1 MKTLTEQNEMRYL
14 RGLYFLFAFSIMS
27 WIPRFPEVKAILRLT
42 NGEFGSL
49 ISSGAIGSLVALLT
63 VGHIVHKFG
72 AKIVLEISGIAIALS
87 LVTFV
92 HTDSVFIFF
101 IANIIFGA
109 AISGFH
115 VSMTSQAFHLQDRS
129 RKFIITHLSGI
140 WSSGALATAIL
151 AGLLVDRVSITVH
164 ITTLAVVSLLIILF
178 IILRMKVVLILPNSA
193 PDNEYRVRDI
203 FKDFKFDSLVSFGL
217 ICGIYLEFAIGD
229 WSTIFMKEDIGIKS
243 GLNTLPYILFIVAMI
258 IGRLAIHKLDP
269 YFTIDKLAK
278 MGALLAG
285 TSFFITICLSMY
297 LRENHKV
304 ATLIIMAIGFTIA
317 GLGSSFLGPTFM
329 NAANARSSAPS
340 SVIVG
345 QLGFIS
351 NLLALVMRW
360 IVAWTAQFTSLGI
373 ALLIP
378 ALMLFAVPYFSKA
391 LKNHN

>member
-1 MKTLTEQNEMRYL
+1 MQPLTNQSEMKYL

-27 WIPRFPEVKAILRLT
+27 WIPRFPEVKASLQLT

-49 ISSGAIGSLVALLT
+49 ISSGAIGSLIALLT
-63 VGHIVHKFG
+63 AGHIVHKFG
-72 AKIVLEISGIAIALS
+72 AKIVLQVSSFSIALS

-92 HTDSVFIFF
+92 HTHSVFIFF
-101 IANIIFGA
+101 IANMINGA

-115 VSMTSQAFHLQDRS
+115 VSMTAQAFHLQDRS
-129 RKFIITHLSGI
+129 GKFIITHLSGI

-151 AGLLVDRVSITVH
+151 AGLLVDQVSITAH
-164 ITTLAVVSLLIILF
+164 ITTLAVMSLSIILF
-178 IILRMKVVLILPNSA
+178 IIWQMKLVLILPNSVQ
-193 PDNEYRVRDI
+193 DNAYHIKNV

-229 WSTIFMKEDIGIKS
+229 WATIFTKEDIGIKS
-243 GLNTLPYILFIVAMI
+243 GLSTLPYILFIVSMI
-258 IGRLAIHKLDP
+258 IGRLAIHKLAP

-278 MGALLAG
+278 MGSLIAG
-285 TSFFITICLSMY
+285 ISFLITICLTMY
-297 LRENHKV
+297 LQESYQV
-304 ATLIIMAIGFTIA
+304 LTLIIMAIGFTIS

-329 NAANARSSAPS
+329 NAANTRSSAPS

-351 NLLALVMRW
+351 QSLAFVMRW
-360 IVAWTAQFTSLGI
+360 VVAWTAQFTSLSI

-378 ALMLFAVPYFSKA
+378 ALMLLAVPYFAKA
-391 LKNHN
+391 LKHPN